1 MEPFQYHVYVCDQQK
16 PEGVPCCTASGSRG
30 MIEALRREVAAQSLA
45 NAVQITTCGSLGLC
59 ERGPNMVVYPEG
71 VWYSGV
77 RAEDVPEIVDSHFR
91 HGRPV
96 SRLVNTGQAALTT
109 EVCAN
114 RDRFLASVRARDA
127 AGVMPDELA
136 QSIRGFQESRVIL
149 TALELDLFTAIQS
162 GATAAQAAATAGT
175 EARATEMLLNALASL
190 DLVRKEGAV
199 FHNAPVAARFLT
211 AGSPD
216 SARMAM
222 LHTARLWHRWSGLTE
237 CVRTGTTVPDD
248 ERGAE
253 GTEAFIAAMH
263 NNARQRAA
271 QLAQAVAGGTNRMLD
286 VGGGSGAY
294 AIAFAQANPRL
305 HAEVFDQPAVLAIAG
320 RHIREAGLEER
331 IATRVGDLRT
341 DEFGGGYDLV
351 LISAICHMLPEEE
364 NRDLL
369 ARSFRALAPGGRVVI
384 QDFLLRADKT
394 GPRAGA
400 LFSLNMLVNTE
411 GGASYSEEEY
421 TAWLREAG
429 FGEVRRVPLAGPA
442 GVLVA
447 FVGRTIAF
455 CGPPSAR

>member
-1 MEPFQYHVYVCDQQK
+1 
-16 PEGVPCCTASGSRG
+16 
-30 MIEALRREVAAQSLA
+30 MIAALRREIIAQGLA
-45 NAVQITTCGSLGLC
+45 NVVQITTCGSLGLC

-77 RAEDVPEIVDSHFR
+77 RAEDVREIVDSHFR
-91 HGRPV
+91 QGRPV
-96 SRLVNTGQAALTT
+96 SRLVNTDQAAVAA
-109 EVCAN
+109 EVCTN

-127 AGVMPDELA
+127 AGIMPDELA

-149 TALELDLFTAIQS
+149 TALELDLFSAIGS

-190 DLVRKEGAV
+190 ELVRKEGGV
-199 FHNAPVAARFLT
+199 FHNAPVAARFLA

-237 CVRTGTTVPDD
+237 CVRTGTAAPD
-248 ERGAE
+248 ERDAE

-271 QLAQAVAGGTNRMLD
+271 QLAQALAAGASRMLD

-294 AIAFAQANPRL
+294 AIAFAQANPELR
-305 HAEVFDQPAVLAIAG
+305 AEVFDQPAVLAIAD
-320 RHIREAGLEER
+320 RHIREAGLEKR

-351 LISAICHMLPEEE
+351 LISAICHMLGVEE

-369 ARSFRALAPGGRVVI
+369 ARAFRALAPGGRVAI

-394 GPRAGA
+394 GPRSGA

-429 FGEVRRVPLAGPA
+429 FGEVRRVPMAGPA

-447 FVGRTIAF
+447 TR
-455 CGPPSAR
+455 R

>member
-1 MEPFQYHVYVCDQQK
+1 
-16 PEGVPCCTASGSRG
+16 
-30 MIEALRREVAAQSLA
+30 MIAALRREIIAQGLA
-45 NAVQITTCGSLGLC
+45 NVVQITTCGSLGLC

-77 RAEDVPEIVDSHFR
+77 RAEDVREIVDSHFR
-91 HGRPV
+91 QGRPV
-96 SRLVNTGQAALTT
+96 SRLVNTDAAALAT

-127 AGVMPDELA
+127 AGIMPDELA
-136 QSIRGFQESRVIL
+136 QSIRGFQESRAIL
-149 TALELDLFTAIQS
+149 TALELDLFTAIGS
-162 GATAAQAAATAGT
+162 GATAAQAAAAAGT
-175 EARATEMLLNALASL
+175 DTRATEMLLNALVSL

-199 FHNAPVAARFLT
+199 FHNAPVAARFLA

-222 LHTARLWHRWSGLTE
+222 LHTVGLWHRWSGLTE
-237 CVRTGTTVPDD
+237 CVRTGRATPE

-253 GTEAFIAAMH
+253 STEAFIAAMH

-271 QLAQAVAGGTNRMLD
+271 QLAQASAAGAKRMLD

-294 AIAFAQANPRL
+294 AIAFAQANPQLR
-305 HAEVFDQPAVLAIAG
+305 AEVFDQAAVLAIAE
-320 RHIREAGLEER
+320 RHIREAGIEER
-331 IATRVGDLRT
+331 ISTRVGDLRA

-351 LISAICHMLPEEE
+351 LISAICHMLGEEE

-369 ARSFRALAPGGRVVI
+369 ARVYRALAKGGRVAI

-394 GPRAGA
+394 GPRSGA

-429 FGEVRRVPLAGPA
+429 FGEVRRVPMAGPA

-447 FVGRTIAF
+447 TR
-455 CGPPSAR
+455 R

>member
-1 MEPFQYHVYVCDQQK
+1 
-16 PEGVPCCTASGSRG
+16 
-30 MIEALRREVAAQSLA
+30 MIEALRREVVAQGLA
-45 NAVQITTCGSLGLC
+45 HEVQVTTCGSLGLC

-91 HGRPV
+91 QGRPV
-96 SRLVNTGQAALTT
+96 SRLVNTDQAALAT

-114 RDRFLASVRARDA
+114 RDRYLASLRARDA

-149 TALELDLFTAIQS
+149 TALELDLFTAIGS

-175 EARATEMLLNALASL
+175 DARATEMLLHALASL
-190 DLVRKEGAV
+190 DLVRKEGTV
-199 FHNAPVAARFLT
+199 FHNAPVAARFL
-211 AGSPD
+211 AAASPD

-222 LHTARLWHRWSGLTE
+222 LHTAGLWHRWSGLTE
-237 CVRTGTTVPDD
+237 CVRTGTATPE

-271 QLAQAVAGGTNRMLD
+271 QLAGAVAAGASRMLD

-294 AIAFAQANPRL
+294 AIAFAQANPQLR
-305 HAEVFDQPAVLAIAG
+305 AEVFDQPAVLAIAE
-320 RHIREAGLEER
+320 RHIREAGLEDR
-331 IATRVGDLRT
+331 ISTRVGDLRT

-351 LISAICHMLPEEE
+351 LISAICHMLSEEE
-364 NRDLL
+364 NRNLL
-369 ARSFRALAPGGRVVI
+369 ARVYRALAPGGRVAI

-394 GPRAGA
+394 GPRAAA
-400 LFSLNMLVNTE
+400 LFSLNMLVNTR
-411 GGASYSEEEY
+411 GGASYSEDEY

-429 FGEVRRVPLAGPA
+429 FGEVRRIPLPGPA
-442 GVLVA
+442 GVLVGQI
-447 FVGRTIAF
+447 VNLRPIANR
-455 CGPPSAR
+455 P

>member
-1 MEPFQYHVYVCDQQK
+1 MEPFRYHVYVCDQQK
-16 PEGVPCCTASGSRG
+16 AEGVPSCTACGSRG
-30 MIEALRREVAAQSLA
+30 TIEALRRETVAQGLA
-45 NAVQITTCGSLGLC
+45 NEVQITTCGSLGVC

-77 RAEDVPEIVDSHFR
+77 RAEDVREIVDSHFR
-91 HGRPV
+91 QGRPV
-96 SRLVNTGQAALTT
+96 SRLANTDRAALAM
-109 EVCAN
+109 EVCGN
-114 RDRFLASVRARDA
+114 RDRHLASVRARDA
-127 AGVMPDELA
+127 AGIMPDELA
-136 QSIRGFQESRVIL
+136 QSIRGFQESRAIL
-149 TALELDLFTAIQS
+149 TALELDLFTAIQG
-162 GATAAQAAATAGT
+162 GATAAQAAAAAGT
-175 EARATEMLLNALASL
+175 EARATEMLLDALASL
-190 DLVRKEGAV
+190 ELVRKEGAV
-199 FHNAPVAARFLT
+199 FHNAPVAARFLA

-237 CVRTGTTVPDD
+237 CVRTGTATPD

-271 QLAQAVAGGTNRMLD
+271 QLAQATAAGANRMLD

-294 AIAFAQANPRL
+294 AIALAQANPQL
-305 HAEVFDQPAVLAIAG
+305 HAEVFDQPAVLAIAE
-320 RHIREAGLEER
+320 RHIREAGLEAR
-331 IATRVGDLRT
+331 ISTRVGDLRT

-351 LISAICHMLPEEE
+351 LLSAICHMLGVEE

-369 ARSFRALAPGGRVVI
+369 ARVYRALVKGGRVAI

-400 LFSLNMLVNTE
+400 LFSLNMLVNTR

-429 FGEVRRVPLAGPA
+429 FGEVRRVALAGPA
-442 GVLVA
+442 GVLMA
-447 FVGRTIAF
+447 TRGGT
-455 CGPPSAR
+455 

>member
-1 MEPFQYHVYVCDQQK
+1 MDAMEPFRYHVYVCDQQK
-16 PEGVPCCTASGSRG
+16 TEGVPSCPARGSRG
-30 MIEALRREVAAQSLA
+30 MIEELRRQIVAQGLA
-45 NAVQITTCGSLGLC
+45 NQVQITTCGSLGLC

-77 RAEDVPEIVDSHFR
+77 RAEDVREIVDSHFR
-91 HGRPV
+91 QGRPV
-96 SRLVNTGQAALTT
+96 SRLVNTDQAAVAS
-109 EVCAN
+109 EVCTN

-127 AGVMPDELA
+127 AGIMPDELA

-149 TALELDLFTAIQS
+149 TALELDLFSAIGS

-190 DLVRKEGAV
+190 ELVRKEGTV
-199 FHNAPVAARFLT
+199 FHNAPVAARFLA

-237 CVRTGTTVPDD
+237 CVRTGTAAPD
-248 ERGAE
+248 ERDAE

-271 QLAQAVAGGTNRMLD
+271 QLAQALAPGASRMLD

-294 AIAFAQANPRL
+294 AIAFAQANAELR
-305 HAEVFDQPAVLAIAG
+305 AEVFDQPAVLAIAD
-320 RHIREAGLEER
+320 RHIREAGLEKR
-331 IATRVGDLRT
+331 IATRVGNLRT

-351 LISAICHMLPEEE
+351 LISAICHMLGVEE

-369 ARSFRALAPGGRVVI
+369 ARAFRALAPGGRVAI

-394 GPRAGA
+394 GPRSGA

-429 FGEVRRVPLAGPA
+429 FGEVRRVPMAGPA

-447 FVGRTIAF
+447 TRG
-455 CGPPSAR
+455 

>member
-1 MEPFQYHVYVCDQQK
+1 
-16 PEGVPCCTASGSRG
+16 
-30 MIEALRREVAAQSLA
+30 MIEELRREVVAQGLA
-45 NAVQITTCGSLGLC
+45 NDVQITTCGSLGLC

-77 RAEDVPEIVDSHFR
+77 RAEDVREIVDSHFR
-91 HGRPV
+91 QGRPV
-96 SRLVNTGQAALTT
+96 SRLVNTDAAAMAT

-114 RDRFLASVRARDA
+114 RDRHLASVRARDA

-149 TALELDLFTAIQS
+149 TALELDLFSAIGS

-175 EARATEMLLNALASL
+175 EARATEMLLHALASL

-199 FHNAPVAARFLT
+199 FHNSPVAARFL
-211 AGSPD
+211 AASSPD

-222 LHTARLWHRWSGLTE
+222 LHTAGLWHRWSGLTE
-237 CVRTGTTVPDD
+237 CVRTGTAAPD
-248 ERGAE
+248 ERSME
-253 GTEAFIAAMH
+253 STEAFIAAMH

-271 QLAQAVAGGTNRMLD
+271 QLAQAAAAGANRMLD

-294 AIAFAQANPRL
+294 AIAFAQANAKLR
-305 HAEVFDQPAVLAIAG
+305 AEVLDQPAVLAIAK

-331 IATRVGDLRT
+331 ISTRVGDLRT

-351 LISAICHMLPEEE
+351 LISAICHMLGVEE
-364 NRDLL
+364 NRNLL
-369 ARSFRALAPGGRVVI
+369 ARAYRALAPGGRVAI

-400 LFSLNMLVNTE
+400 LFSLNMLVNTR

-421 TAWLREAG
+421 TGWLREAG
-429 FGEVRRVPLAGPA
+429 FGEVRRVALAGPA
-442 GVLVA
+442 GVLI
-447 FVGRTIAF
+447 GRR
-455 CGPPSAR
+455 G

>member
-1 MEPFQYHVYVCDQQK
+1 MEPFRYHVYVCDQQK
-16 PEGVPCCTASGSRG
+16 PEGVPCCTARGSRG
-30 MIEALRREVAAQSLA
+30 MIEELRREVGAQGLA
-45 NAVQITTCGSLGLC
+45 NEVQITTCGSLGVC

-77 RAEDVPEIVDSHFR
+77 RAEDVREIVDSHFR
-91 HGRPV
+91 QGRPV
-96 SRLVNTGQAALTT
+96 SRLVNTDRAALAT

-149 TALELDLFTAIQS
+149 TALELDLFTAIQG

-190 DLVRKEGAV
+190 ELVRKDGAV
-199 FHNAPVAARFLT
+199 FHNAPVAARFL
-211 AGSPD
+211 AAESPD

-222 LHTARLWHRWSGLTE
+222 LHTAQLWHRWSGLTE
-237 CVRTGTTVPDD
+237 CVRTGTAAPD
-248 ERGAE
+248 ERDAE

-263 NNARQRAA
+263 NNARLRAA
-271 QLAQAVAGGTNRMLD
+271 QLAQALAAGASRMLD

-294 AIAFAQANPRL
+294 AIAFARANPGLR
-305 HAEVFDQPAVLAIAG
+305 AEVFDQPAVLAIAG

-331 IATRVGDLRT
+331 ISTRVGDLRT

-351 LISAICHMLPEEE
+351 LISAICHMLGEEE

-369 ARSFRALAPGGRVVI
+369 ARAFRAVVEGGRVAI

-400 LFSLNMLVNTE
+400 LFSLNMLVNTR

-421 TAWLREAG
+421 TGWLREAG

-442 GVLVA
+442 GVLIA
-447 FVGRTIAF
+447 ARGGR
-455 CGPPSAR
+455 

>member
-1 MEPFQYHVYVCDQQK
+1 MEPFRYHVYVCDQQK
-16 PEGVPCCTASGSRG
+16 PEGVPCCPARGSRG
-30 MIEALRREVAAQSLA
+30 MIEELRRQIVAQGLA
-45 NAVQITTCGSLGLC
+45 NEVQITTCGSLGLC
-59 ERGPNMVVYPEG
+59 ERGPNMVVYPDG

-77 RAEDVPEIVDSHFR
+77 RAEDVGEIVDSHFR
-91 HGRPV
+91 QGHPV
-96 SRLVNTGQAALTT
+96 SRLMNTDRAALAT

-114 RDRFLASVRARDA
+114 RDRHLASVRARDA
-127 AGVMPDELA
+127 AGVMPDELT

-162 GATAAQAAATAGT
+162 GATAAQAAAAAGT
-175 EARATEMLLNALASL
+175 DARATEMLLHALASL
-190 DLVRKEGAV
+190 DLVRKEGTV
-199 FHNAPVAARFLT
+199 FRNSPVAARFLA

-237 CVRTGTTVPDD
+237 CVRTGTATPE

-253 GTEAFIAAMH
+253 STEAFIAAMH

-271 QLAQAVAGGTNRMLD
+271 QLAQAVAAGASRMLD

-294 AIAFAQANPRL
+294 AIAFAQANPQLR
-305 HAEVFDQPAVLAIAG
+305 AEVFDQPAVLAIAE
-320 RHIREAGLEER
+320 RHIREAGLEDR
-331 IATRVGDLRT
+331 ISTRAGDLCT

-351 LISAICHMLPEEE
+351 LVSAICHMLAPDE

-369 ARSFRALAPGGRVVI
+369 ARVYRALAQGGRVAI

-394 GPRAGA
+394 GPRAAA
-400 LFSLNMLVNTE
+400 LFSLNMLVNTR
-411 GGASYSEEEY
+411 GGASYSEDEY

-429 FGEVRRVPLAGPA
+429 FEDVRRVPLAGPA

-447 FVGRTIAF
+447 RRG
-455 CGPPSAR
+455 

>member
-1 MEPFQYHVYVCDQQK
+1 
-16 PEGVPCCTASGSRG
+16 
-30 MIEALRREVAAQSLA
+30 MIEELRREVIAQGLA
-45 NAVQITTCGSLGLC
+45 NDVQITTCGSLGLC

-77 RAEDVPEIVDSHFR
+77 RAEDVREIVDSHFQQ
-91 HGRPV
+91 GRPV
-96 SRLVNTGQAALTT
+96 SRLVNTDAAALAT

-114 RDRFLASVRARDA
+114 RDRYLASVRARDA
-127 AGVMPDELA
+127 AGVMPEELA
-136 QSIRGFQESRVIL
+136 QSIRGFQESRAIL
-149 TALELDLFTAIQS
+149 TALELDLFTAIGS
-162 GATAAQAAATAGT
+162 GATAAQAAAAAGT
-175 EARATEMLLNALASL
+175 EARATGMLLNALASL

-199 FHNAPVAARFLT
+199 FHNAPVAARFLA

-222 LHTARLWHRWSGLTE
+222 LHTAGLWHRWSGLTE
-237 CVRTGTTVPDD
+237 CVRTGTATPE
-248 ERGAE
+248 ERSME
-253 GTEAFIAAMH
+253 STEAFIAAMH

-271 QLAQAVAGGTNRMLD
+271 QLAQAAAIGANRMLD

-294 AIAFAQANPRL
+294 AIAFAQANAKLR
-305 HAEVFDQPAVLAIAG
+305 AEVFDQPAVLAIAE

-331 IATRVGDLRT
+331 VTTRVGDLRT

-351 LISAICHMLPEEE
+351 LISAICHMLGEEE
-364 NRDLL
+364 NRNLL
-369 ARSFRALAPGGRVVI
+369 ARSFRALAPGGRVAI

-400 LFSLNMLVNTE
+400 LFSLNMLVNTQ

-421 TAWLREAG
+421 TRWLREAG
-429 FGEVRRVPLAGPA
+429 FGEVRRVSLAGPA

-447 FVGRTIAF
+447 TRGGT
-455 CGPPSAR
+455 

>member
-1 MEPFQYHVYVCDQQK
+1 MEPFRYHVYVCDQQK
-16 PEGVPCCTASGSRG
+16 AEGVPSCPARGSRG
-30 MIEALRREVAAQSLA
+30 MIEELRRQIVAQGLA
-45 NAVQITTCGSLGLC
+45 NDVQITTCGSLGLC

-91 HGRPV
+91 QGRPV
-96 SRLVNTGQAALTT
+96 SRLVTTDRAALAT

-114 RDRFLASVRARDA
+114 RDRYLASLRAREA

-162 GATAAQAAATAGT
+162 GATAAQAAAAAGT
-175 EARATEMLLNALASL
+175 EARATEMLLHALASL

-199 FHNAPVAARFLT
+199 FHNSPVAARFLA

-237 CVRTGTTVPDD
+237 CVRTGTTVPD

-253 GTEAFIAAMH
+253 DTEAFIAAMH

-271 QLAQAVAGGTNRMLD
+271 QLAQAAAAGASRMLD

-305 HAEVFDQPAVLAIAG
+305 RAEVFDQPAVLAIAE
-320 RHIREAGLEER
+320 RHIREAGLQER
-331 IATRVGDLRT
+331 IATRAGDLRT

-351 LISAICHMLPEEE
+351 LISAICHMLGAEE
-364 NRDLL
+364 NRNLL
-369 ARSFRALAPGGRVVI
+369 ARVFRALAPGGRVAI

-394 GPRAGA
+394 GPRAAA
-400 LFSLNMLVNTE
+400 LFSLNMLVNTQ
-411 GGASYSEEEY
+411 GGASYSEDEY

-447 FVGRTIAF
+447 VRG
-455 CGPPSAR
+455 

>member
-1 MEPFQYHVYVCDQQK
+1 
-16 PEGVPCCTASGSRG
+16 
-30 MIEALRREVAAQSLA
+30 
-45 NAVQITTCGSLGLC
+45 
-59 ERGPNMVVYPEG
+59 MVVYPEG

-77 RAEDVPEIVDSHFR
+77 RAEDVGEIVDSHFR
-91 HGRPV
+91 QGRPV
-96 SRLVNTGQAALTT
+96 SRLVNTDQTALAT

-127 AGVMPDELA
+127 AGIMPDELA
-136 QSIRGFQESRVIL
+136 QSIRGFQESRAIL
-149 TALELDLFTAIQS
+149 TALELDLFTAIGN
-162 GATAAQAAATAGT
+162 GATAAQAAAAAGT
-175 EARATEMLLNALASL
+175 EARATGMLLHALASL
-190 DLVRKEGAV
+190 ELVRKEGAV
-199 FHNAPVAARFLT
+199 FHNAPLAARFLA

-237 CVRTGTTVPDD
+237 CVRTGTATPE

-253 GTEAFIAAMH
+253 STEAFIAAMH
-263 NNARQRAA
+263 NNARQRAE
-271 QLAQAVAGGTNRMLD
+271 QLAQATAAGASRMLD

-294 AIAFAQANPRL
+294 AIAFAKANPELR
-305 HAEVFDQPAVLAIAG
+305 AEVFDQPAVLAIAE

-331 IATRVGDLRT
+331 ISTRVGDLRT

-351 LISAICHMLPEEE
+351 LISAICHMLGEEE

-369 ARSFRALAPGGRVVI
+369 ARVYRALVKGGCVAI

-411 GGASYSEEEY
+411 GGASYSEDEY

-429 FGEVRRVPLAGPA
+429 FGEVRRVPMAGPA

-447 FVGRTIAF
+447 TRG
-455 CGPPSAR
+455 

>member
-1 MEPFQYHVYVCDQQK
+1 MDAMEPFRYHVYVCDQQK
-16 PEGVPCCTASGSRG
+16 AEGVPSCTACGSRG
-30 MIEALRREVAAQSLA
+30 TIEELRRQIVAQGLA
-45 NAVQITTCGSLGLC
+45 NDVQITTCGSLGLC

-77 RAEDVPEIVDSHFR
+77 RAEDVGEIVESHFR
-91 HGRPV
+91 QGRPV
-96 SRLVNTGQAALTT
+96 SRLVNTDQAALAT

-114 RDRFLASVRARDA
+114 RDRYLASVRARDA
-127 AGVMPDELA
+127 AGIMPDELA

-162 GATAAQAAATAGT
+162 GATAAQAAATAGSD
-175 EARATEMLLNALASL
+175 ARATEMLLHALASL
-190 DLVRKEGAV
+190 ELVRKEGAL
-199 FHNAPVAARFLT
+199 FHNAPVAARFLA

-222 LHTARLWHRWSGLTE
+222 MHTARLWHRWSGLTE
-237 CVRTGTTVPDD
+237 CLRTGTAAPE

-253 GTEAFIAAMH
+253 STEAFIAAMH
-263 NNARQRAA
+263 HNARLRAA
-271 QLAQAVAGGTNRMLD
+271 QLAGCLVGPAAAGASRMLD

-294 AIAFAQANPRL
+294 AIAFAQANPELR
-305 HAEVFDQPAVLAIAG
+305 AEVFDQPAVLAIAE

-331 IATRVGDLRT
+331 ISTRAGDLRT

-351 LISAICHMLPEEE
+351 LISAICHMLGVEE

-369 ARSFRALAPGGRVVI
+369 ARVYRALVEGGRVAI

-400 LFSLNMLVNTE
+400 MFSLNMLVNTRR
-411 GGASYSEEEY
+411 GASYSEEEY
-421 TAWLREAG
+421 SEWLREAG
-429 FGEVRRVPLAGPA
+429 FSEVRRVPLAGPA
-442 GVLVA
+442 GVLV
-447 FVGRTIAF
+447 GRR
-455 CGPPSAR
+455 G

>member
-1 MEPFQYHVYVCDQQK
+1 MEPFRYHVYVCDQQK
-16 PEGVPCCTASGSRG
+16 AEGVPSCPARGSRG
-30 MIEALRREVAAQSLA
+30 MIEELRRQIVAQGLA
-45 NAVQITTCGSLGLC
+45 NDVQITTCGSLGLC

-91 HGRPV
+91 QGRPV
-96 SRLVNTGQAALTT
+96 SRLVNTDRAALAA

-114 RDRFLASVRARDA
+114 RDRYLASLRAREA

-162 GATAAQAAATAGT
+162 GATAAQAAAAAGT
-175 EARATEMLLNALASL
+175 EARATEMLLHALASL

-199 FHNAPVAARFLT
+199 FHNSPVAARFLA

-237 CVRTGTTVPDD
+237 CVRTGTTVPD

-253 GTEAFIAAMH
+253 DTEAFIAAMH

-271 QLAQAVAGGTNRMLD
+271 QLAQAAAAGASRMLD

-305 HAEVFDQPAVLAIAG
+305 RAEVFDQPAVLAIAE
-320 RHIREAGLEER
+320 RHIREAGLQER
-331 IATRVGDLRT
+331 IATRAGDLRT

-351 LISAICHMLPEEE
+351 LISAICHMLGAEE
-364 NRDLL
+364 NRNLL
-369 ARSFRALAPGGRVVI
+369 ARVFRALAPGGRVAI

-394 GPRAGA
+394 GPRAAA
-400 LFSLNMLVNTE
+400 LFSLNMLVNTQ
-411 GGASYSEEEY
+411 GGASYSEDEY

-442 GVLVA
+442 GVL
-447 FVGRTIAF
+447 IA
-455 CGPPSAR
+455 ARG

>member
-1 MEPFQYHVYVCDQQK
+1 
-16 PEGVPCCTASGSRG
+16 
-30 MIEALRREVAAQSLA
+30 MIEALRREIVAQSLA
-45 NAVQITTCGSLGLC
+45 NDVQITTCGSLGLC

-77 RAEDVPEIVDSHFR
+77 RAEDVREIVDSHFR
-91 HGRPV
+91 QGRPV
-96 SRLVNTGQAALTT
+96 SRLVNTDAAALAA

-114 RDRFLASVRARDA
+114 RDRHLASLRARDA

-149 TALELDLFTAIQS
+149 TALELDLFTAIGS

-175 EARATEMLLNALASL
+175 DARATEMLLHALASL
-190 DLVRKEGAV
+190 ELVRKEGAV
-199 FHNAPVAARFLT
+199 FHNAPVAARFLA

-237 CVRTGTTVPDD
+237 CVRTGTAAPD

-263 NNARQRAA
+263 NNARQRGAH
-271 QLAQAVAGGTNRMLD
+271 LAQATAAGANRMLD

-294 AIAFAQANPRL
+294 AIAFAQANPQLR
-305 HAEVFDQPAVLAIAG
+305 AEVFDQAAVLAIAE
-320 RHIREAGLEER
+320 RHIREAGLEDR
-331 IATRVGDLRT
+331 ISTRVGDLRT

-351 LISAICHMLPEEE
+351 LISAICHMLSEEE
-364 NRDLL
+364 NRNLL
-369 ARSFRALAPGGRVVI
+369 ARVFRALVKGGRVAI

-394 GPRAGA
+394 GPRACA
-400 LFSLNMLVNTE
+400 LFSLNMLVNTR

-429 FGEVRRVPLAGPA
+429 FGDVRRIPLPGPA
-442 GVLVA
+442 GVLV
-447 FVGRTIAF
+447 GRR
-455 CGPPSAR
+455 G

>member
-1 MEPFQYHVYVCDQQK
+1 MEPFRYHVYVCDQQK
-16 PEGVPCCTASGSRG
+16 AEGVPSCPARGSRG
-30 MIEALRREVAAQSLA
+30 MIEELRRQIVAQGLA
-45 NAVQITTCGSLGLC
+45 NEVQITTCSSLGLC

-77 RAEDVPEIVDSHFR
+77 RAEDVREIVDSHFR
-91 HGRPV
+91 QGRPV
-96 SRLVNTGQAALTT
+96 SRLVNTDQAAVAS
-109 EVCAN
+109 EVCTN

-127 AGVMPDELA
+127 AGIMPDELA

-149 TALELDLFTAIQS
+149 TALELDLFTAIGS

-190 DLVRKEGAV
+190 ELVRKEGAV

-248 ERGAE
+248 ERGVD

-263 NNARQRAA
+263 NNARQRAQ
-271 QLAQAVAGGTNRMLD
+271 QLAQAAAAGASRMLD

-305 HAEVFDQPAVLAIAG
+305 RVEVFDQPAVLAIAQ

-331 IATRVGDLRT
+331 ISTRVGDLRA

-351 LISAICHMLPEEE
+351 LISAICHMLGVGE

-369 ARSFRALAPGGRVVI
+369 ARAFRALAPGGRVAI

-394 GPRAGA
+394 GPRSGA
-400 LFSLNMLVNTE
+400 LFSLNMLVNTQ
-411 GGASYSEEEY
+411 GGASYSEDEF

-429 FGEVRRVPLAGPA
+429 FGEVGRVPLAGPA

-447 FVGRTIAF
+447 RRG
-455 CGPPSAR
+455 

>member
-1 MEPFQYHVYVCDQQK
+1 MEPFRYHVYVCDQQK
-16 PEGVPCCTASGSRG
+16 AEGVPSCPARGSRG
-30 MIEALRREVAAQSLA
+30 MIEELRRQIVAQGLA
-45 NAVQITTCGSLGLC
+45 NDVQITTCGSLGLC

-77 RAEDVPEIVDSHFR
+77 RAEDVPDIVDSHFR
-91 HGRPV
+91 QGRPV
-96 SRLVNTGQAALTT
+96 SRLVTTDRAALAT

-114 RDRFLASVRARDA
+114 RDRYLASLRAREA

-162 GATAAQAAATAGT
+162 GATAAQAAAAAGT
-175 EARATEMLLNALASL
+175 EARATEMLLHALASL

-199 FHNAPVAARFLT
+199 FHNSPVAARFLA

-237 CVRTGTTVPDD
+237 CVRTGTTVPD

-253 GTEAFIAAMH
+253 DTEAFIAAMH

-271 QLAQAVAGGTNRMLD
+271 QLAQAAAAGASRMLD

-305 HAEVFDQPAVLAIAG
+305 RAEVFDQPAVLAIAE
-320 RHIREAGLEER
+320 RHIREAGLQER
-331 IATRVGDLRT
+331 IATRAGDLRT

-351 LISAICHMLPEEE
+351 LISAICHMLGAEE
-364 NRDLL
+364 NRNLL
-369 ARSFRALAPGGRVVI
+369 ARVFRALAPGGRVAI

-394 GPRAGA
+394 GPRAAA
-400 LFSLNMLVNTE
+400 LFSLNMLVNTQ
-411 GGASYSEEEY
+411 GGASYSEDEY

-442 GVLVA
+442 GVL
-447 FVGRTIAF
+447 IA
-455 CGPPSAR
+455 ARG

>member
-1 MEPFQYHVYVCDQQK
+1 MEPFRYHVYVCDQQK
-16 PEGVPCCTASGSRG
+16 PEGVPCCTARGSRVT
-30 MIEALRREVAAQSLA
+30 IDELRREIVSQGLA
-45 NAVQITTCGSLGLC
+45 NQVQITTCGSLGLC

-96 SRLVNTGQAALTT
+96 SRLVNTDAVALAT

-114 RDRFLASVRARDA
+114 RDRYLASLRARDA
-127 AGVMPDELA
+127 AGIMPDELS

-162 GATAAQAAATAGT
+162 GATAAQAAATAG
-175 EARATEMLLNALASL
+175 ADPRATEMLLNALASL
-190 DLVRKEGAV
+190 DLVRKQAAV
-199 FHNAPVAARFLT
+199 FHNSPVAARFLA

-271 QLAQAVAGGTNRMLD
+271 QLAQATAAGATRMLD

-294 AIAFAQANPRL
+294 AIAFAQANPQLR
-305 HAEVFDQPAVLAIAG
+305 AEVFDQPAVLAIAQ
-320 RHIREAGLEER
+320 RHIREAGLEDR
-331 IATRVGDLRT
+331 ISTRVGDLRT

-351 LISAICHMLPEEE
+351 LISAICHMLSEEE

-369 ARSFRALAPGGRVVI
+369 ARSHRALAEGGRVVI
-384 QDFLLRADKT
+384 QDFLLRPDKT
-394 GPRAGA
+394 GPRSGA
-400 LFSLNMLVNTE
+400 LFSLNMLVNTQ
-411 GGASYSEEEY
+411 GGASYSEDEY
-421 TAWLREAG
+421 TAWLHEAG
-429 FGEVRRVPLAGPA
+429 FGDVRRVPLPGPA

-447 FVGRTIAF
+447 RRA
-455 CGPPSAR
+455 